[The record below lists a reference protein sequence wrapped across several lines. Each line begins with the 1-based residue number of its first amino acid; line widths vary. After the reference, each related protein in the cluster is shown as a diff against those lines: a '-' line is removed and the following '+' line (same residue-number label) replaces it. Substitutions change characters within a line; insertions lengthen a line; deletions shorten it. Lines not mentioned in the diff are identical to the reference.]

1 MLALSK
7 FLGEFIGLFAV
18 IVALAMMLRK
28 TYWLA
33 AIDGLLGNPGL
44 LMVTAVF
51 TVMFGLWLV
60 LAHNIWSGPPPTIA
74 VTVLAWG
81 SLAKGVSLLVLSGPA
96 MARVYRGF
104 GLAPLY
110 HFYLAVLLALGAW
123 LTYASFTG

>member
-1 MLALSK
+1 MLGLSK

-18 IVALAMMLRK
+18 IVALSMMLRK
-28 TYWLA
+28 KYWLA
-33 AIDGLLGNPGL
+33 AIDSLLETPGV

-51 TVMFGLWLV
+51 TIMFGLWLV
-60 LAHNIWSGPPPTIA
+60 LVHNIWNGPPATIA

-81 SLAKGVSLLVLSGPA
+81 GLAKGVSLLVLPGPA

-110 HFYLAVLLALGAW
+110 HVYLAVLLALGAW